1 MSLIAAESRMECGL
15 SAVHATFAAATAAT
29 RGPPISELAAA
40 DDPLRSAIA
49 TAEPPNSRTASPRLR
64 IGLRQNQPMP
74 VACADLVFS
83 PGALRCWVRL
93 FATATNNEA
102 EAQSRTSHDFL
113 SAAVTAAAPKSNAV
127 LVIASLFDNREQP
140 ISRSDFVFEFW
151 ISL

>member
-1 MSLIAAESRMECGL
+1 VAVPSASLILGA
-15 SAVHATFAAATAAT
+15 
-29 RGPPISELAAA
+29 
-40 DDPLRSAIA
+40 RSGD
-49 TAEPPNSRTASPRLR
+49 RR
-64 IGLRQNQPMP
+64 IGFL
-74 VACADLVFS
+74 
-83 PGALRCWVRL
+83 
-93 FATATNNEA
+93 TATTDNEA